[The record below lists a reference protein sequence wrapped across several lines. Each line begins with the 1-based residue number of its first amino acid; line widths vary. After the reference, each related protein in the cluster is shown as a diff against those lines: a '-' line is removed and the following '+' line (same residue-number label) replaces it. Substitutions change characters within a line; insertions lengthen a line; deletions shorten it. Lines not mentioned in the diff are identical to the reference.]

1 MKPNHLEI
9 DPEMETVSQDP
20 VQETKYP
27 EWQKVETK
35 KTKMKKNKEKNGPK
49 KKVPTKQ
56 LSRCQ
61 RPCALVIKPTE
72 GKTYSDVL
80 SKVKKDT
87 TLQEVGLAVA
97 GVRKT
102 LSGDVLLI
110 LSKDNQGKA
119 TEIRMQE
126 ITLQVPRLDGTTTKE
141 EVYEA
146 VMRELGNS
154 HSVAS
159 EAVVSVGMTYIGM
172 QTARLN
178 LPAQAAKK
186 LLEK

>member
-1 MKPNHLEI
+1 
-9 DPEMETVSQDP
+9 
-20 VQETKYP
+20 
-27 EWQKVETK
+27 
-35 KTKMKKNKEKNGPK
+35 
-49 KKVPTKQ
+49 
-56 LSRCQ
+56 
-61 RPCALVIKPTE
+61 
-72 GKTYSDVL
+72 
-80 SKVKKDT
+80 
-87 TLQEVGLAVA
+87 
-97 GVRKT
+97 
-102 LSGDVLLI
+102 
-110 LSKDNQGKA
+110 
-119 TEIRMQE
+119 MQE

>member
-1 MKPNHLEI
+1 MADGIKITYSHLKRLDSGFLKKTSARMKTNEQQTTPSRVKDTCVLKVQAQGGEANVTPGKQKEISPLQPEDQEKRKIKRRMKPNHLEI

-102 LSGDVLLI
+102 
-110 LSKDNQGKA
+110 
-119 TEIRMQE
+119 
-126 ITLQVPRLDGTTTKE
+126 
-141 EVYEA
+141 
-146 VMRELGNS
+146 
-154 HSVAS
+154 
-159 EAVVSVGMTYIGM
+159 
-172 QTARLN
+172 
-178 LPAQAAKK
+178 
-186 LLEK
+186 